1 MADGDTT
8 SAKHRGLLP
17 AWKPGES
24 GNPKGRPIGA
34 RNRLG
39 SAFLEA
45 LDADFAEHGV
55 AVINK
60 VRTER
65 PHEYLKV
72 VAGLLPKEMI
82 IKGTALDDMTDDELN
97 RALATVRDLLAS
109 GVGETA
115 SAGAAAPTVPDEP
128 GSVH

>member
-1 MADGDTT
+1 MAADNTGEQQ
-8 SAKHRGLLP
+8 RGLP
-17 AWKPGES
+17 FKPGES

-55 AVINK
+55 RVIEK
-60 VRTER
+60 VRQER

-97 RALATVRDLLAS
+97 RALSTVRELLAS
-109 GVGETA
+109 GVRETA
-115 SAGAAAPTVPDEP
+115 GPRAVTPTVPDEP

>member
-1 MADGDTT
+1 MEPDNTGSKQAATQF
-8 SAKHRGLLP
+8 
-17 AWKPGES
+17 KPGAS
-24 GNPKGRPIGA
+24 GNPKGRPLGV

-97 RALATVRDLLAS
+97 RALSTVRELLAS
-109 GVGETA
+109 GVRETA
-115 SAGAAAPTVPDEP
+115 GPGAPAATVPDEP